1 MTVNLKLLSVFVLV
15 AEHSSF
21 RKAAEE
27 LGRSQS
33 AVSTQIRQLEE
44 QLGVTLF
51 HRTTRRVTLSSEG
64 EQLLTCVRQ
73 ALSEIQN
80 GVQAIFNAVEVRRGR
95 VVLACAP
102 TIAGARL
109 APILASFKTEFPNVI
124 VHVRELAASEMLD
137 ALQAQD
143 VDLGIGP
150 RVKRETDFHFR
161 GVLQDDIWAV
171 VPPETTLADPS
182 GISLAELG
190 RLPTLMITRSAALR
204 ADIERQL
211 EDQHVVLDPQ
221 YEGMQVQTMLSLV
234 EAGLGA
240 AVLPRIAIPTNPQPR
255 FRALPLR
262 PPMSR
267 EICIITLAGKTLS
280 PVATQFAAIAERVL
294 RASAA

>member
-1 MTVNLKLLSVFVLV
+1 MNVNIKLLSVFVLV

-51 HRTTRRVTLSSEG
+51 HRTTRRVTPSSEG
-64 EQLLTCVRQ
+64 EQLLTYVRK
-73 ALSEIQN
+73 ALAEIDD
-80 GVQAIFNAVEVRRGR
+80 GVQAIFAAAQLGRGR
-95 VVLACAP
+95 VMLSCSP

-109 APILASFKTEFPNVI
+109 APILAAFKIEFPDAF
-124 VHVRELAASEMLD
+124 VHVREQAAAEMLD
-137 ALQAQD
+137 SIQAQD

-150 RVKRETDFHFR
+150 RVKREADFHFR
-161 GVLQDDIWAV
+161 GVLEDEVCAV
-171 VPPETTLADPS
+171 VPFAAAITDET
-182 GISLAELG
+182 GITLAELG
-190 RLPTLMITRSAALR
+190 RLPVLMVTKSAALR
-204 ADIERQL
+204 ADIDRVL
-211 EDQHVVLDPQ
+211 EKQHVVLEPQ
-221 YEGMQVQTMLSLV
+221 YEGMHVQTMLALV

-240 AVLPRIAIPTNPQPR
+240 AILPRIAIPTGTPR
-255 FRALPLR
+255 YRVLPIR

-280 PVATQFAAIAERVL
+280 PVAARFAEIAETVL
-294 RASAA
+294 GLTPG